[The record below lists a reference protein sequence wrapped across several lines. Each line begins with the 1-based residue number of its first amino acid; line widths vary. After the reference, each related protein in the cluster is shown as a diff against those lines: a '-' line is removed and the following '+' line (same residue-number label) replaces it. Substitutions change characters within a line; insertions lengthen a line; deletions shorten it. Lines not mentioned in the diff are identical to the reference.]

1 MTARAHLTKTPTNE
15 IFNLCQNCGFTY
27 HLAAAKVIEVN
38 IACDFLTLNSIIM
51 KKRVVADYEAKTKYE
66 LTIKAGQIV
75 DKLSEISD
83 NGWCIVQFADSSGWV
98 PAGYL
103 EETEATVF
111 LSMMISPYPLTII
124 LTKGICNCT
133 VWIQRTERISI
144 VN

>member
-1 MTARAHLTKTPTNE
+1 
-15 IFNLCQNCGFTY
+15 
-27 HLAAAKVIEVN
+27 
-38 IACDFLTLNSIIM
+38 M
-51 KKRVVADYEAKTKYE
+51 KKRVFADYEAKTKYE

-111 LSMMISPYPLTII
+111 LSMLISFYTSFNHNFNQRDMQLYCMDLTH
-124 LTKGICNCT
+124 
-133 VWIQRTERISI
+133 
-144 VN
+144 